1 MSDVKEIKDLRGM
14 SEEDLKERMDDL
26 AAEAMKLRF
35 QQATMQLTHTARP
48 AQLRRE
54 VARIKTILAEHSR
67 QGVEA

>member
-1 MSDVKEIKDLRGM
+1 MSNMKKAKDLRGM
-14 SEEDLKERMDDL
+14 SENDLRERMDEL

-67 QGVEA
+67 RGAEV